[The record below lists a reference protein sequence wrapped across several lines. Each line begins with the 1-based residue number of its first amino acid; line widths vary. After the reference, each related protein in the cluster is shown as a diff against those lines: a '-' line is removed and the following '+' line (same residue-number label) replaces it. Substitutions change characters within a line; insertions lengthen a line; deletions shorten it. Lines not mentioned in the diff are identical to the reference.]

1 MADYSIITKDVS
13 SKVSNWEKPG
23 GKLGFVIAALAAGG
37 GAIILYKILPWLIT
51 LASNMLTLGLLVI
64 ALSAIAFVL
73 CDKNFRENFSMIY
86 FMLMRKIA
94 GIIIEIDP
102 IAIVEHKL
110 EEMRDKIEEIGSNM
124 SKIKGLITRNKQRVA
139 TKKNELAHELE
150 LLSEYKKRPDK
161 AANAKVSERQV
172 ERLTAAVKRTEERLK
187 DSEQWLKVLEK
198 LKERAELVVKDTENE
213 VQDRKEE
220 YESIKAQHAAF
231 SSIMSIIKGNPND
244 MVNFTRAM
252 DFMADDIAYRLGEM
266 SDVIDGTS
274 GLLDQ
279 IEVEDALT
287 SAKAAKILEQFE
299 KGGIDSLF
307 NSEKPKA
314 LEASKV
320 DYKLE
325 FTNVEEQVPVEVN
338 REPEEVEKKRTY
350 FS

>member
-1 MADYSIITKDVS
+1 MADYSMIKSEVS

-23 GKLGFVIAALAAGG
+23 GKLGFAIAALAAGG
-37 GAIILYKILPWLIT
+37 GAILLYNILPWLIT

-73 CDKNFRENFSMIY
+73 CDKSFRENFSMVY
-86 FMLMRKIA
+86 FMIMRKIA

-110 EEMRDKIEEIGSNM
+110 EEMRDKIEEITSNM

-139 TKKNELAHELE
+139 IKKNELAHELE
-150 LLSEYKKRPDK
+150 LLAEYKRRPDK

-172 ERLTAAVKRTEERLK
+172 ERLTAAVKRTEQRLK

-231 SSIMSIIKGNPND
+231 SNIMSIIKGNPND

-307 NSEKPKA
+307 SSDKPKA

-338 REPEEVEKKRTY
+338 RETEEVEKKRTY